1 MNGYNKI
8 LVIEDDSLL
17 AENIC
22 QLLDAEGYLVEYAEN
37 GKIGV
42 EKAKTTNPDL
52 IISDIMM
59 PEMDGYEVLT
69 ELMKDKNTAT
79 ITFIFLTA
87 KTDLENLRKGMSLG
101 AEDYIFKPF
110 NIDELL
116 DAIKIRLRKK
126 NLSEHKIDELK
137 HQIFS
142 KMNHDLRT
150 PMVPII
156 GLSDLI
162 DEEVN
167 LKEIKNMVKIIK
179 QSGKKL
185 LDRIEKFLI
194 YNDLNLKYGDNTK
207 SFNDESIISNQFI
220 ETVLKSINEKETESR
235 VVSKIDAAE
244 LPLSDWSLRV
254 LLKELIENALKYSPA
269 DKQVFVEG
277 RVFEDSYS
285 ITVKDFGKGMTQEEI
300 NSISVFNKFTKNKIA
315 DSGMG
320 LGLAICKKIAQLNNL
335 DFRINSI
342 PDKETTCEITVKLKQ
357 GEINA
362 AKA

>member
-8 LVIEDDSLL
+8 LVIEDDPLL

-42 EKAKTTNPDL
+42 EKARATNPDL

-59 PEMDGYEVLT
+59 PEMDGYEVLA

-79 ITFIFLTA
+79 IPFIFLTA
-87 KTDLENLRKGMSLG
+87 KTELENLRKGMSLG

-110 NIDELL
+110 KIDELL
-116 DAIKIRLRKK
+116 DAVKIRLKK
-126 NLSEHKIDELK
+126 KELSEHKLDEAK

-142 KMNHDLRT
+142 KMHHDLRT
-150 PMVPII
+150 PMVPIL

-162 DEEVN
+162 SEEEDIN
-167 LKEIKNMVKIIK
+167 EIKNMVKVIK
-179 QSGKKL
+179 QSGRKL
-185 LDRIEKFLI
+185 FDRIEKFLI
-194 YNDLNLKYGDNTK
+194 YNDLTLKCGQNGK
-207 SFNDESIISNQFI
+207 NVSREALIGNQFI
-220 ETVLKSINEKETESR
+220 ERITNSINENIDITR
-235 VVSKIDAAE
+235 VVYKVEPAE
-244 LPLSDWSLRV
+244 LLISEWCLQV
-254 LLKELIENALKYSPA
+254 LLKEIIENALKYSPA
-269 DKQVFVEG
+269 EKQVIVEG
-277 RVFEDSYS
+277 KIFEDSYL
-285 ITVKDFGKGMTQEEI
+285 ITVKDFGRGMTQEEI

-342 PDKETTCEITVKLKQ
+342 PDKETTCEIKLKL
-357 GEINA
+357 NLR
-362 AKA
+362 

>member
-8 LVIEDDSLL
+8 LVIEDDPLL

-42 EKAKTTNPDL
+42 EKARTTNPDL

-59 PEMDGYEVLT
+59 PEMDGYEVLA

-79 ITFIFLTA
+79 IPFIFLTA

-110 NIDELL
+110 KIDELL
-116 DAIKIRLRKK
+116 DAVKIRLKK
-126 NLSEHKIDELK
+126 KELSEHKLDEAK

-142 KMNHDLRT
+142 KMHHDLRT
-150 PMVPII
+150 PMVPIL

-162 DEEVN
+162 SEEEDIN
-167 LKEIKNMVKIIK
+167 EIKNMVKVIK
-179 QSGKKL
+179 QSGRKL
-185 LDRIEKFLI
+185 FDRIEKFLI
-194 YNDLNLKYGDNTK
+194 YNDLTLKCGQNGK
-207 SFNDESIISNQFI
+207 NVSRESLISNQFI
-220 ETVLKSINEKETESR
+220 ERITNSINENTDITR
-235 VVSKIDAAE
+235 VVYKVEPAE
-244 LPLSDWSLRV
+244 LLISEWCLQV
-254 LLKELIENALKYSPA
+254 LLKEIIENALKYSPA
-269 DKQVFVEG
+269 EKQVIVEG
-277 RVFEDSYS
+277 KIFEDSYS
-285 ITVKDFGKGMTQEEI
+285 ITVKDFGRGMTQEEI

-342 PDKETTCEITVKLKQ
+342 PDKETTCEIKLKLNL
-357 GEINA
+357 G
-362 AKA
+362 

>member
-8 LVIEDDSLL
+8 LVIEDDPLL

-42 EKAKTTNPDL
+42 EKARTTNPDL

-59 PEMDGYEVLT
+59 PEMDGYEVLA

-79 ITFIFLTA
+79 IPFIFLTA

-110 NIDELL
+110 KIDELL
-116 DAIKIRLRKK
+116 DAVKIRLKK
-126 NLSEHKIDELK
+126 KELSEHKLDEAK

-142 KMNHDLRT
+142 KMHHDLRT
-150 PMVPII
+150 PMVPIL

-162 DEEVN
+162 SEEEDIN
-167 LKEIKNMVKIIK
+167 EIKNMVKVIK
-179 QSGKKL
+179 QSGRKL
-185 LDRIEKFLI
+185 FDRIEKFLI
-194 YNDLNLKYGDNTK
+194 YNDLTLKCGQNGK
-207 SFNDESIISNQFI
+207 NVSRESLISNQFI
-220 ETVLKSINEKETESR
+220 ERITNSINENTDITR
-235 VVSKIDAAE
+235 VVYKVEPAE
-244 LPLSDWSLRV
+244 LLISEWCLQV
-254 LLKELIENALKYSPA
+254 LLKETIENALKYSPA
-269 DKQVFVEG
+269 EKQVIVEG
-277 RVFEDSYS
+277 KIFEDSYS
-285 ITVKDFGKGMTQEEI
+285 ITVKDFGRGMTQEEI

-342 PDKETTCEITVKLKQ
+342 PDKETTCEIKLKLNL
-357 GEINA
+357 G
-362 AKA
+362 